1 MSISSEAS
9 AAPAAPV
16 RARIGVVD
24 AALLAMCVLW
34 ASNVIALKLLLA
46 LVPPP
51 ALSAVRF
58 LIAGGFGVA
67 LLAACRGPWRI
78 AAPDRLRVGCAALL
92 GVTLYQL
99 LFMEGL
105 HRTSA
110 FVTNLLQGT
119 EPVFALLLLR
129 VTGLGKVSG
138 RQWAGVLLSFV
149 GTVLFFLEDAAG
161 SATASSVMGLV
172 LNLVGALVFS
182 AYALVSAP
190 LFERYPGR
198 TVMAWTMGLGALP
211 LLVWARGSMGTVAWS
226 RLGVV
231 PWATM
236 VASSLLPVYVG
247 FWIWN
252 WAITRKGLAHAS
264 LYIFVD
270 IVLSGVFA
278 YALLGEPFGPLR
290 LLGAAVI
297 MTGIRLAMRGETR

>member
-1 MSISSEAS
+1 
-9 AAPAAPV
+9 
-16 RARIGVVD
+16 VD

-46 LVPPP
+46 LMPPP

-58 LIAGGFGVA
+58 LIAAAFGIGLVA
-67 LLAACRGPWRI
+67 ASRGPWLI
-78 AAPDRLRVGCAALL
+78 ARGDRLRIALAALS
-92 GVTLYQL
+92 GVTLYQV

-105 HRTSA
+105 YRTSA

-129 VTGLGKVSG
+129 ATGMGRVTGK
-138 RQWAGVLLSFV
+138 QWAGVLLSFV
-149 GTVLFFLEDAAG
+149 GTVLFFLDDPSG
-161 SATASSVMGLV
+161 SASATSVTGLV
-172 LNLVGALVFS
+172 LNLVAALVFA
-182 AYALVSAP
+182 AYALLSAP

-211 LLVWARGSMGTVAWS
+211 LWVWGRGSVSLVEWS
-226 RLGVV
+226 RLGFV
-231 PWATM
+231 PWAGL
-236 VASSLLPVYVG
+236 VASSLLPVYLG

-278 YALLGEPFGPLR
+278 YLLLGEPFGRLR

-297 MTGIRLAMRGETR
+297 MAGIRLAMSGEKS